1 MSVKVHQYNYCSLV
15 IAKLYEWY
23 KDIYL
28 QFLFSLNEIKIVFSS
43 IQEGVKTR
51 KVAKAAAKMEDEDR
65 RNRLVQLETTIQ
77 DNRSIINVDC
87 LLDAIQALVA
97 DCDHPAIRKIK
108 NVDAFV
114 NRCKFLK
121 VAYLLYT

>member
-1 MSVKVHQYNYCSLV
+1 
-15 IAKLYEWY
+15 
-23 KDIYL
+23 
-28 QFLFSLNEIKIVFSS
+28 
-43 IQEGVKTR
+43 
-51 KVAKAAAKMEDEDR
+51 MEDEDR

-114 NRCKFLK
+114 NRCKFF
-121 VAYLLYT
+121 